1 MKTVPLHEVVDVA
14 AGQAAPPPE
23 AFEGSG
29 IPFIRAGSGEGLMT
43 RSNWGELEHISEET
57 AKKRKLKL
65 FPRDTVLFAK
75 SGMSAS
81 LGRVHRIDRPAY
93 VVSHLAALKPNGKA
107 DPSFLAHW
115 LSYFG
120 THKLIKD
127 PAYPSIRLADISG
140 MPFPDVGKLE
150 QKRIAAILDQAD
162 ALRRL
167 RRQSLSRL
175 SDLGEAIFAEMFGS
189 GSHTNH
195 TALVPLSQVAQLING
210 DRSSNYPSGNDIVD
224 AGVLFLSTR
233 NILDGKVDLSFRQF
247 ITSEKF
253 NSLGG
258 GRLARDDVVITLR
271 GTTGLSAV
279 FNTEYET
286 GFINAQLMIIRC
298 GSSLLPQYLQRY
310 LSLPATQH
318 RMKRGGSGSAIPQL
332 TGAQMKNFMILVPPI
347 AQQRAFV
354 DANADLQDH
363 ITDILASASKLDAL
377 FASLQQRAF
386 RGEL

>member
-1 MKTVPLHEVVDVA
+1 MSWPTVALGELVEIKGGGTPDKSVASYWNGPIPWASVKDFKNVALSETSDTITREGVEKSATNIIPRGTVIVPTRMAVGKAAINTIDLAINQDLKALFPIGALNSRYLLHFMLASRERLQRSATGATVKGITLKVLKELKVPL
-14 AGQAAPPPE
+14 PSLPE
-23 AFEGSG
+23 
-29 IPFIRAGSGEGLMT
+29 
-43 RSNWGELEHISEET
+43 
-57 AKKRKLKL
+57 
-65 FPRDTVLFAK
+65 
-75 SGMSAS
+75 
-81 LGRVHRIDRPAY
+81 
-93 VVSHLAALKPNGKA
+93 
-107 DPSFLAHW
+107 
-115 LSYFG
+115 
-120 THKLIKD
+120 
-127 PAYPSIRLADISG
+127 
-140 MPFPDVGKLE
+140 
-150 QKRIAAILDQAD
+150 QQRIAAILDQAD

-318 RMKRGGSGSAIPQL
+318 RMKKGGSGSAIPQL